1 MLLSSLSL
9 ASTALAGNLAL
20 YWGQNSAGSQK
31 SLGEYCQNSPGDIY
45 LISFLTTFGSGNGLA
60 AEISGYGN
68 KLSGTDLPD
77 APELGADIE
86 KCQSMGKKVLLSMG
100 GASGSYGFSSASDA
114 EKVAEQLWNYF
125 GGGTSNQ
132 RPFGQAKIDGFD
144 LDGENQ
150 RDAQN
155 YAPFVNK
162 LRELYAEDSSKQY
175 YVSAAPQCPYPDATV
190 GGAISDSDLDF
201 LFVQFYNNYCKLT
214 GDSFNFDTWQKFA
227 STSAP
232 NKNVKVYVGLPG
244 SSSAAGS
251 GYASLDDIKSKY
263 SSFASEPNFG
273 GFMVWDASQAESNT
287 EGGTSFAKGLQNLLG
302 DSSSSPAPSSSSS
315 AAPTTSSSSSSSST
329 SSHVWWTPST
339 SESTSSSSSQWAPE
353 TTSSSSQWTPE
364 TTSSSKWAPETTS
377 SSSKW
382 TPETTSSSKWTPETT
397 SSSQWTPETTSS
409 SKWAPETTSSSSKWT
424 PETTSSS
431 KWTPETTSSSQWT
444 PETTSS
450 SWAPKVTTSSQWT
463 PETSSSSST
472 QWWAPSSKST
482 SPETEPTT
490 TVQSTSIVPTTS
502 QRWSTVSS
510 EPTSTVQSTSTIDT
524 TSRHVTTHTSAKP
537 TTSTMLG
544 TFTSNGA
551 VYVYETVK
559 VTTFTTE
566 IDYSTEIVTL

>member
-232 NKNVKVYVGLPG
+232 NKDVKVYVGLPG

-315 AAPTTSSSSSSSST
+315 SSSAAPTTSSSSSSSST

-353 TTSSSSQWTPE
+353 TTSSSKWTPE
-364 TTSSSKWAPETTS
+364 TTSSSKWARETTSSSQWTPETT

-397 SSSQWTPETTSS
+397 S
-409 SKWAPETTSSSSKWT
+409 
-424 PETTSSS
+424 SSS

-566 IDYSTEIVTL
+566 IDYSTETVTL